1 MSQAMEQAVG
11 AKTGQMLEADAA
23 GTLVI
28 PAEILGYPE
37 PKTRFVVE
45 RVAGKI
51 LIQPETVPV
60 QESKQKLTFD
70 EWQVQWKELQAR
82 MSQVWKTDK
91 SAAEIIS
98 EMRR

>member
-1 MSQAMEQAVG
+1 MAQLMEQG
-11 AKTGQMLEADAA
+11 AETGQMLEADAA

-45 RVAGKI
+45 RINGKI
-51 LIQPETVPV
+51 TIQPDAALTEESE
-60 QESKQKLTFD
+60 QESAFDKWQK
-70 EWQVQWKELQAR
+70 QWKIVQREVSR
-82 MSQVWKTDK
+82 SWPPGV
-91 SAAEIIS
+91 SAVDVVS